1 MVFGALGMKGIVSN
15 FLSPCGPWAER
26 PPSTEGGHSS
36 SASLN
41 LSHPYNNHTREI
53 SISPLLWRGQARG
66 GEEGPHV
73 SPKANTCIV
82 SSDQGRVTCEEPN
95 SRMHSFTGTLQWRGE
110 TYSLDSERILLRG
123 CKLRNTD
130 FCYGLVIYAGECPGR
145 GEEGAR
151 NIQGP
156 RDFKLPKCFQCQEVP
171 FSADAK

>member
-1 MVFGALGMKGIVSN
+1 MKGIVSN
-15 FLSPCGPWAER
+15 FLAHCGPWAEH
-26 PPSTEGGHSS
+26 PPSTAGWCSS

-41 LSHPYNNHTREI
+41 LSHLYDNHTGGT
-53 SISPLLWRGQARG
+53 SISPLPWRGQAWG

-110 TYSLDSERILLRG
+110 TYALDSERILLRG

-130 FCYGLVIYAGECPGR
+130 FCYGLVIYAGECPGQGGQETSR
-145 GEEGAR
+145 APGILSCPSAFSVRRSGSLLMQSEE
-151 NIQGP
+151 NLLQ
-156 RDFKLPKCFQCQEVP
+156 
-171 FSADAK
+171 

>member
-1 MVFGALGMKGIVSN
+1 
-15 FLSPCGPWAER
+15 
-26 PPSTEGGHSS
+26 
-36 SASLN
+36 
-41 LSHPYNNHTREI
+41 
-53 SISPLLWRGQARG
+53 
-66 GEEGPHV
+66 
-73 SPKANTCIV
+73 
-82 SSDQGRVTCEEPN
+82 
-95 SRMHSFTGTLQWRGE
+95 MHSFTGTLQWRGE

-130 FCYGLVIYAGECPGR
+130 FCYGLVIYAGECPGQ